1 MLKKGCVMKE
11 NKTKAKK
18 WRMAKVISIIAA
30 VLLIV
35 YGILSYNDAIYTHAI
50 NTEIRIGMTNESVK
64 RLEFC
69 IARDIKACSA
79 EAIETWNEEH
89 PDDMFTPI
97 SLEQISEQAIEAVD
111 ATGIHSRLFYTPRLR

>member
-1 MLKKGCVMKE
+1 MKE